1 MSLPTHYVLKM
12 TDVKTDLAET
22 PNKNRGLVFFAGI
35 IVSSDDPDLLTAKSK
50 SGKSPWTI
58 AFTHAGVPQMGHVVS
73 PPPPYLDTCSKR
85 KKSASRLTSSYCNA
99 GQRSHD
105 HSPTILDEQRPL
117 RRLSQSSQ
125 SRLNR
130 PCSSL
135 FCKNYQK
142 RHSRLRSRLL

>member
-1 MSLPTHYVLKM
+1 MSLATHYVLKM

-73 PPPPYLDTCSKR
+73 PLYLDTCSTKKR
-85 KKSASRLTSSYCNA
+85 IKTHPIILQC
-99 GQRSHD
+99 RS
-105 HSPTILDEQRPL
+105 T
-117 RRLSQSSQ
+117 
-125 SRLNR
+125 
-130 PCSSL
+130 
-135 FCKNYQK
+135 
-142 RHSRLRSRLL
+142 